1 MLYRYKARSSDGRIV
16 YGSQQAQSNA
26 QVLQWLR
33 ERSLYPIEVEETK
46 ERAAKSLKE
55 RLETV
60 STIKLKD
67 KAVFFRQLA
76 TMLEAGIILGSAL
89 DMLAEQTENKR
100 FAGAIREVKTMVDRG
115 TSLSAAMATKKRVFK
130 AHGGHNQGRRRRR
143 CLGVEPGP
151 SCHLPRAAGRTEEKD
166 RVSFDLP
173 RRGHEL
179 CPARCV
185 SFW

>member
-100 FAGAIREVKTMVDRG
+100 LAGAIREVKTMVDRG
-115 TSLSAAMATKKRVFK
+115 TSLSAAMATKSEFSKLMVAITR
-130 AHGGHNQGRRRRR
+130 AGEEGGV
-143 CLGVEPGP
+143 LE
-151 SCHLPRAAGRTEEKD
+151 SSLD
-166 RVSFDLP
+166 RLATFLERQD
-173 RRGHEL
+173 EL
-179 CPARCV
+179 RK
-185 SFW
+185 